1 MELLQVLKRGL
12 QQVSGHG
19 GLRGYLRVF
28 FRANDVRVGTL
39 VGEDKYGNKYYEDNK
54 QFFGRHRWVIYTTEM
69 NGKNTFWDV
78 DGSMVPPECHAV
90 EIPGERRDE
99 SLCSTHLNHQV
110 FREAKKLCWE
120 TDRQHRPR
128 SPIFSKSLN
137 HSNLGRN

>member
-1 MELLQVLKRGL
+1 MELLQVLRRGL

-78 DGSMVPPECHAV
+78 DGSMVPPEWLLA
-90 EIPGERRDE
+90 DLQDLL
-99 SLCSTHLNHQV
+99 LCSLLWASPQGHLWTWLP
-110 FREAKKLCWE
+110 E
-120 TDRQHRPR
+120 
-128 SPIFSKSLN
+128 SK
-137 HSNLGRN
+137 